1 MAHRKDEHHTFQGL
15 YLPWSPDDG
24 YVPPMT
30 TGGNTEDLK
39 AEGFTLIG
47 FLAPGVCVV
56 QSIANGQLYVNEL
69 IIIGLSTNFNK
80 PPAFR
85 YSNGG
90 TLRTLLDLHH
100 RYQKP
105 VPEPFIW
112 HVIEVLSEA
121 FNFMYRGRGKG
132 DDLPPADVGPYPT
145 VPPWRTR
152 VYHRNLTLDSIYINY
167 ENCGGG
173 PISAAGQIRNAFP
186 TLRIGNWEDSAID
199 GDTQPLL
206 PPGRFGQ
213 DPAEWHDVYG
223 FGQIIRSLMLAHVP
237 MWTANNCP
245 NPNWQLNEYTGGWNH
260 RPDSRQ
266 ILTLRGGQGNPY
278 SGQLYDVAASF
289 EVDNIQQLGIA
300 ALVPPQAQAQAAAPY
315 QVTPNP
321 MRGTA
326 TQFPGN
332 TVRNVAAVAQGAA
345 PLHHADVNYIVNL
358 LRPLANGSMRLERR
372 GGQADGYYDSI
383 DVSWTK
389 PTTMPLQLPSGSNM
403 PPGMLQGADPAALFE
418 PAVAQQIRSLS
429 GGGMGLRPAAQVRTF
444 NMSGVKEPP
453 A

>member
-24 YVPPMT
+24 Y
-30 TGGNTEDLK
+30 
-39 AEGFTLIG
+39 
-47 FLAPGVCVV
+47 
-56 QSIANGQLYVNEL
+56 SIANGQLYVNEL

-85 YSNGG
+85 RPPIPGQLHPEFVLPDEDYFQKIELAEQEYHVGADTNIWSLYYKYSNGG

-245 NPNWQLNEYTGGWNH
+245 NPNWQLNEYTGGW
-260 RPDSRQ
+260 
-266 ILTLRGGQGNPY
+266 GNPY

-332 TVRNVAAVAQGAA
+332 TVRNAAAVAQGAA

-403 PPGMLQGADPAALFE
+403 PPACCKE
-418 PAVAQQIRSLS
+418 RIRPPCLSRPSLS
-429 GGGMGLRPAAQVRTF
+429 KLGPFPEEAWGSGPRHRSGLLICRA
-444 NMSGVKEPP
+444 
-453 A
+453 